1 MAVAGWKSV
10 DSVPQLVEDY
20 MEKKIKID
28 EFITHHFA
36 LSEIND
42 AFSVLH
48 RGERCVSQICLA
60 PLSYPHKYNSF
71 LFSLRSVIHF
81 A

>member
-1 MAVAGWKSV
+1 MPINTVYLTLQYHMAVAGWKSV

-48 RGERCVSQICLA
+48 RGE
-60 PLSYPHKYNSF
+60 
-71 LFSLRSVIHF
+71 SLRSVIHF